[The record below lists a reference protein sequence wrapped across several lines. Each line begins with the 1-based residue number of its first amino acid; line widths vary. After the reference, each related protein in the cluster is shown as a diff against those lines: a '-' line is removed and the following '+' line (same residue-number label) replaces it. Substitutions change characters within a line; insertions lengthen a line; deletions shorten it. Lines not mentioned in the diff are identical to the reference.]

1 MIVPVRRDEPSDILN
16 LPRATGRRALKSP
29 RLNQSLA
36 QQELDLPVE
45 TAEIFGCPPLEGL
58 MDGRVKSKQER
69 PALRHAGGF
78 PFMIGRWPKNDTTM
92 ISSSYVT
99 GKERM

>member
-16 LPRATGRRALKSP
+16 LPRAIGRRAQKSP

-36 QQELDLPVE
+36 QQKLDLPVE
-45 TAEIFGCPPLEGL
+45 TAEIFGRPPLEGL
-58 MDGRVKSKQER
+58 MDGRVQSKQKR

-78 PFMIGRWPKNDTTM
+78 PL
-92 ISSSYVT
+92 
-99 GKERM
+99 